1 LNTEFGGNALRRD
14 RGLFGSQSQ
23 ASVMTLSGIRTW
35 DRQSFFPARTWP
47 LHDALV
53 IMLEKV
59 DQILI
64 GTFCPNKIIWY
75 RLVECY
81 AESPPKWGEFAL
93 PHG

>member
-1 LNTEFGGNALRRD
+1 
-14 RGLFGSQSQ
+14 
-23 ASVMTLSGIRTW
+23 
-35 DRQSFFPARTWP
+35 
-47 LHDALV
+47 
-53 IMLEKV
+53 MLEKV